1 MARTCAGIPPKPF
14 VCMMRVPLQTVKR
27 PRPLRSGPQGKSDL
41 CVQRADWTND
51 HHHCQQSE
59 KKRALMRFTGVGT
72 DVPSRVA
79 FAAESWIDVGMHA
92 TMVLSPLSAG
102 PLKSGRRADQ
112 TSHKPNSSFWWCFF
126 VFSYVAWSASIICSM
141 KSSVVF
147 WVFYNT
153 ARAFRL
159 PCGTTHKLF
168 TNELHEGPKHLPNQ
182 ENRQL
187 WLLRRDA
194 NFETLLGLDD
204 LLSSE
209 RSCDI
214 FLVEPCH
221 MFQPNFCWSTYTR
234 PSQENCSIGQK
245 SDEAKRA
252 CDFHKCSF

>member
-1 MARTCAGIPPKPF
+1 MDRRGNACDHGVVTTFSRAVEIWTTS
-14 VCMMRVPLQTVKR
+14 R
-27 PRPLRSGPQGKSDL
+27 SDL
-41 CVQRADWTND
+41 
-51 HHHCQQSE
+51 
-59 KKRALMRFTGVGT
+59 
-72 DVPSRVA
+72 P
-79 FAAESWIDVGMHA
+79 
-92 TMVLSPLSAG
+92 
-102 PLKSGRRADQ
+102 Q
-112 TSHKPNSSFWWCFF
+112 TKLLLLVVFFF